1 MSVTLQAGAYNPFV
15 MTYYDGYG
23 FASAYVWWNPNNT
36 GNVIIP
42 ASAFFHGSK
51 VKSTAYEV
59 EIFPTSVPAVS
70 EVVNGPPSVFVEDT
84 YTVTMQ
90 SKNMAGVANDMDSDT
105 YTVVFSDGISET
117 FTETAIDQGSGLHS
131 ASFTPTLIGTYTVT
145 INLTNDYTDTD
156 SSIPTQINGSGYTVV
171 VYPAPVSPSD
181 SYMSSGLDD
190 GKAEF

>member
-1 MSVTLQAGAYNPFV
+1 MTFAEGGGGAN
-15 MTYYDGYG
+15 TYLY
-23 FASAYVWWNPNNT
+23 WNPNNT
-36 GNVIIP
+36 GNVVIP

-156 SSIPTQINGSGYTVV
+156 SSILTQINGSGYTVV
-171 VYPAPVSPSD
+171 VYPAPPVSPSN

>member
-1 MSVTLQAGAYNPFV
+1 MRIGL
-15 MTYYDGYG
+15 
-23 FASAYVWWNPNNT
+23 
-36 GNVIIP
+36 
-42 ASAFFHGSK
+42 
-51 VKSTAYEV
+51 YEM

-70 EVVNGPPSVFVEDT
+70 DVVNGPPSVFVEDT

-90 SKNMAGVANDMDSDT
+90 SKNMAGVAHDVDSDT

-156 SSIPTQINGSGYTVV
+156 SSILTQINGSGYTVV
-171 VYPAPVSPSD
+171 VYPGPIVVSKCYYNNQITTIPEQVAGV
-181 SYMSSGLDD
+181 SY
-190 GKAEF
+190 EFNV